1 MKVSIIIPCYNQGV
15 FLNETLESVYYQTY
29 LEWECII
36 VDDGSTDDTKEKAE
50 LWTNKDT
57 RFKYIYKEN
66 GGVSSARN
74 LGIEQANGL
83 YLQFLDAD
91 DLLAPQKLELSLDV
105 FSLSDNTAEIVVSNF
120 MMISTD
126 SKGVYPPNFELTKE
140 SLTFENFL
148 YNSFSIQLQYAI
160 FEVKLFDTIRFSENL
175 SAQED
180 WVVWIKLLK
189 ITNKIDFIDKP
200 LSFYRINPDGRMN
213 TLGIED
219 NQIKVLGSLKEVL
232 TYEEYYNFS
241 VNILSKYYD
250 SYRLYRKNLNL
261 LKKSNSYIF
270 GLIIKKILK
279 KIGVLKIMK
288 KFLNLKWSSKKVL

>member
-15 FLNETLESVYYQTY
+15 FLNETLESVYNQTY
-29 LEWECII
+29 QEWECIV
-36 VDDGSTDDTKEKAE
+36 VDDGSTDNTKVKAE

-74 LGIEQANGL
+74 LGIEQANGQ

-91 DLLAPQKLELSLDV
+91 DLLDHQKLELSLDV
-105 FSLSDNTAEIVVSNF
+105 FSLSDNTTTEIVVSNF
-120 MMISTD
+120 MMLSID
-126 SKGVYPPNFELTKE
+126 SKSVYPPSFKLKKE

-200 LSFYRINPDGRMN
+200 LSFYRVNPDGRMN
-213 TLGIED
+213 TLGIGD

-241 VNILSKYYD
+241 VNMLSKYYD

-261 LKKSNSYIF
+261 LKKSNSYKL
-270 GLIIKKILK
+270 GLIINKILK
-279 KIGVLKIMK
+279 KTGLLKIMK
-288 KFLNLKWSSKKVL
+288 SF

>member
-1 MKVSIIIPCYNQGV
+1 MLVSVIVPCYNQGK
-15 FLNETLESVYYQTY
+15 FLNETLESVYKQTY
-29 LEWECII
+29 LEWECIM
-36 VDDGSTDDTKEKAE
+36 VDDGSTDDTMKIAQS
-50 LWTNKDT
+50 WAVKDI
-57 RFKYIYKEN
+57 RFKYFYKEN

-74 LGIEQANGL
+74 LGIEQANGQ

-91 DLLAPQKLELSLDV
+91 DLLAPQKLELSLDA
-105 FSLSDNTAEIVVSNF
+105 FSLSNNNAAEIVVSNF
-120 MMISTD
+120 MMISID
-126 SKGVYPPNFELTKE
+126 SKGVYPPSFEFTKE

-160 FEVKLFDTIRFSENL
+160 FEGKLFDTIRFSENL

-261 LKKSNSYIF
+261 LKKSNSYKLV
-270 GLIIKKILK
+270 LIIKKILK

-288 KFLNLKWSSKKVL
+288 KFLK